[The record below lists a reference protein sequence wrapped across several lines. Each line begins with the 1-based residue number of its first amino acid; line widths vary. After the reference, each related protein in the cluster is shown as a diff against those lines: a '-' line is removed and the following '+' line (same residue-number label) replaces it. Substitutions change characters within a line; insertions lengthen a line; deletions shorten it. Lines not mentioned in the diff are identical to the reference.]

1 MPNVSRFLFCIHN
14 HLEIVLF
21 DKPSVFCRKV
31 SQQTIYICRK
41 NPQAPVQPLLSFA
54 PFRGIT
60 HKAYRNAF
68 ARHIGG
74 IDTYYAPFISGTGT
88 AQVHP
93 AKLEDLIPISQQA
106 APTIPQVISN
116 NAGEMILLGNILADR
131 GYTEL
136 NWNLGCPFARI
147 ANKKRGCGLIPY
159 PEIVDSILAEAVPKL
174 HPALSVKTRLGYRHP
189 GEIRKLLEVLN
200 QYPIKKII
208 IHTRTGKQVY
218 SGKAD
223 PAAFADCLKLSAHP
237 LVYNGDIIH
246 VPQLTFLQSVFP
258 EQREWMVGRGL
269 LINPFLALEIKGT
282 VLTPAEKR
290 DRLKAFHEEIWQA
303 ARERIGHETRRI
315 GWMKAIWH
323 YMSGM
328 FSARDEVFFHIKRSK
343 TDKEYLKAAEHG
355 IQQNFADET
364 ELEAHFLKLTK

>member
-1 MPNVSRFLFCIHN
+1 MNI
-14 HLEIVLF
+14 
-21 DKPSVFCRKV
+21 
-31 SQQTIYICRK
+31 
-41 NPQAPVQPLLSFA
+41 LLSFA

-60 HKAYRNAF
+60 HRAYRNAF

-74 IDTYYAPFISGTGT
+74 VDTFYAPFISGSGT

-93 AKLEDLIPISQQA
+93 SKLEDVLPMSQQA

-116 NAGEMILLGNILADR
+116 SAGEMVLLGNILADQ

-159 PEIVDSILAEAVPKL
+159 PEIVDNILAEAMPKL
-174 HPALSVKTRLGYRHP
+174 QPVLSVKTRLGYHQP
-189 GEIRKLLEVLN
+189 GEIRNLLEVLN
-200 QYPIKKII
+200 KYPIKKII
-208 IHTRTGKQVY
+208 IHARTGKQVY

-223 PAAFADCLKLSAHP
+223 PAAFADCLQLSAHP

-246 VPQLTFLQSVFP
+246 VSQFFSLQSALP
-258 EQREWMVGRGL
+258 GQHEWMVGRGL
-269 LINPFLALEIKGT
+269 LINPFLAMEIKGI
-282 VLTPAEKR
+282 VLAPAEKR
-290 DRLKAFHEEIWQA
+290 ERLMAFHEELWQA
-303 ARERIGHETRRI
+303 ACERIGHESRRI

-328 FSARDEVFFHIKRSK
+328 FSGRDEVFFQIKRSE
-343 TDKEYLKAAEHG
+343 TDKAYLKAAENAVR
-355 IQQNFADET
+355 QNFAGET